1 MTTAV
6 TEVADLLAR
15 HLDGTPPAG
24 ITAESR
30 LEDDLGL
37 NSAQVVDLLSEL
49 EERFGCV
56 VEDEDLDT
64 LERVG
69 DLAAIVDRAGVR

>member
-1 MTTAV
+1 MTGSVAA
-6 TEVADLLAR
+6 VADLLSR
-15 HLDGTPPAG
+15 HLDEPPAAG
-24 ITAESR
+24 ITAATR

-49 EERFGCV
+49 EDRFGCV
-56 VEDEDLDT
+56 VEDDDLDT

-69 DLAAIVDRAGVR
+69 DLAAVIDRAGAR